1 LEFNVFFDL
10 SLALVTKE
18 RSIFTQQQDQQIEN
32 QSLRTS
38 LMSMFDEPIVTDE
51 SIRIYEQSVAV
62 GHQGAVE
69 PSDKNRIVY
78 EEYIASLMISVQ
90 T

>member
-1 LEFNVFFDL
+1 
-10 SLALVTKE
+10 
-18 RSIFTQQQDQQIEN
+18 
-32 QSLRTS
+32 
-38 LMSMFDEPIVTDE
+38 MSMFDEPIVTDE
-51 SIRIYEQSVAV
+51 SIRIYEKSVAV

-69 PSDKNRIVY
+69 PSDKDRIVY